1 MYSCSSLDIQ
11 IPQDPPLRTV
21 CKLAGMVI
29 WAVSP
34 VCCSLSA
41 DSKRPSIAPKYM
53 LRSLLLS

>member
-1 MYSCSSLDIQ
+1 
-11 IPQDPPLRTV
+11 
-21 CKLAGMVI
+21 MVI